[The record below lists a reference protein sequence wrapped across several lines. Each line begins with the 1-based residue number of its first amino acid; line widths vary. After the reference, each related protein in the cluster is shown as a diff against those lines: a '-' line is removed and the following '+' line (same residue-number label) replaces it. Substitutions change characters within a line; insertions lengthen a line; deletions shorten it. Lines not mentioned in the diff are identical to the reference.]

1 MDTLLSYDAIIF
13 PADGRPPH
21 LIELSASPVSQT
33 DPFTGQLIL
42 VSVLPHPEVHMDNIA
57 DNMDRRAWRWQLVD
71 SLDGMTRTFAN
82 PYIIFYPVIPR
93 IGDSFPVNR
102 TIREIQGNNFNED
115 RAWRGNIVVA
125 KYRSGGVDPFL
136 SMINISMADFPLLKN
151 YFLNHEPIGQ

>member
-1 MDTLLSYDAIIF
+1 M
-13 PADGRPPH
+13 
-21 LIELSASPVSQT
+21 
-33 DPFTGQLIL
+33 
-42 VSVLPHPEVHMDNIA
+42 
-57 DNMDRRAWRWQLVD
+57 D

-102 TIREIQGNNFNED
+102 TIRDIQGGNFNED

-136 SMINISMADFPLLKN
+136 SMIDISMADFPLLRN
-151 YFLNHEPIGQ
+151 YFLNHEPNAQVGRGPTRRVELLLTHTSTIVNTQQQIQPLHRKSLHSGSAIMLHHPYR